1 MKTPHEIIKE
11 FYSLNQSLQTKIV
24 KLVKADLKQG
34 GFMRPNSD
42 RIDKHIVEMYP
53 VWSKNK
59 LVSSQGFQYTEC
71 MKNNDPINGS
81 IIEVVT
87 VRSGVHQYDEQNR
100 TVVEIAFKGYNT
112 NYIQVVDMNTARSLM
127 NQLRDILPPNYQ
139 EL

>member
-1 MKTPHEIIKE
+1 
-11 FYSLNQSLQTKIV
+11 
-24 KLVKADLKQG
+24 
-34 GFMRPNSD
+34 
-42 RIDKHIVEMYP
+42 
-53 VWSKNK
+53 
-59 LVSSQGFQYTEC
+59 